1 MKTAL
6 KIAWRYLFAKK
17 QFNAIHIITA
27 ISSVAVGVVTAA
39 MICVLSVMNGFGV
52 MIEHLFS
59 QFDPDL
65 RITSQSGK
73 SFVISE
79 EKKSKL
85 LELPSI
91 NLISESISETALAY
105 FEEKQMPVQLMG
117 VDSVFGQLTNIENI
131 IEQVAQLEC
140 IKPYILCGGTA
151 LAMQVGHRKSEDLDF
166 MMWRISKTEKPEVN
180 WNLIE
185 KELKEKIGEIEN
197 FNMLGFDQ
205 VEFVVKGV
213 KFSFFVSDNL
223 SPVTKPID
231 YLGNIR
237 LADIESIM
245 AMKMEVMLR
254 RMKFRDYYDIY
265 CMLQEGYSIHNG
277 MEKALNL
284 SRHRLSSKNIVAMLL
299 GGQFIPDNNFAT
311 LEPKYDVT
319 KEQIREYVMQKLK
332 E

>member
-1 MKTAL
+1 MRQGLT
-6 KIAWRYLFAKK
+6 
-17 QFNAIHIITA
+17 
-27 ISSVAVGVVTAA
+27 
-39 MICVLSVMNGFGV
+39 
-52 MIEHLFS
+52 
-59 QFDPDL
+59 
-65 RITSQSGK
+65 
-73 SFVISE
+73 
-79 EKKSKL
+79 
-85 LELPSI
+85 
-91 NLISESISETALAY
+91 
-105 FEEKQMPVQLMG
+105 
-117 VDSVFGQLTNIENI
+117 TNIEVI

-140 IKPYILCGGTA
+140 IKHYILCGGTA
-151 LAMQVGHRKSEDLDF
+151 LAIQIGHRKSEDLDF

-180 WNLIE
+180 WNAIE
-185 KELKEKIGEIEN
+185 RELKEKIGEIEN

-205 VEFVVKGV
+205 VEFVVRGV

-223 SPVTKPID
+223 SPVTAPTE

-277 MEKALNL
+277 IEKALNL
-284 SRHRLSSKNIVAMLL
+284 SRHRLSSKNIIAMLL

-319 KEQIREYVMQKLK
+319 KEQIREYIMQKLK

>member
-1 MKTAL
+1 MRQGLT
-6 KIAWRYLFAKK
+6 
-17 QFNAIHIITA
+17 
-27 ISSVAVGVVTAA
+27 
-39 MICVLSVMNGFGV
+39 
-52 MIEHLFS
+52 
-59 QFDPDL
+59 
-65 RITSQSGK
+65 
-73 SFVISE
+73 
-79 EKKSKL
+79 
-85 LELPSI
+85 
-91 NLISESISETALAY
+91 
-105 FEEKQMPVQLMG
+105 
-117 VDSVFGQLTNIENI
+117 TNIEAI

-151 LAMQVGHRKSEDLDF
+151 LAIQIGHRKSEDLDF
-166 MMWRISKTEKPEVN
+166 MMLRISKTEKPEVK
-180 WNLIE
+180 WNAIE

-223 SPVTKPID
+223 SPVTAPTE

-277 MEKALNL
+277 IEKALSL
-284 SRHRLSSKNIVAMLL
+284 SRHRLSSKNIIAMLM
-299 GGQFIPDNNFAT
+299 GGQFVADNNFAT

-319 KEQIREYVMQKLK
+319 KEQIREYIMQKLK
-332 E
+332 A

>member
-1 MKTAL
+1 MRQGLT
-6 KIAWRYLFAKK
+6 
-17 QFNAIHIITA
+17 
-27 ISSVAVGVVTAA
+27 
-39 MICVLSVMNGFGV
+39 
-52 MIEHLFS
+52 
-59 QFDPDL
+59 
-65 RITSQSGK
+65 
-73 SFVISE
+73 
-79 EKKSKL
+79 
-85 LELPSI
+85 
-91 NLISESISETALAY
+91 
-105 FEEKQMPVQLMG
+105 
-117 VDSVFGQLTNIENI
+117 TNIEAI

-151 LAMQVGHRKSEDLDF
+151 LAIQIGHRKSEDLDF

-180 WNLIE
+180 WNAIE
-185 KELKEKIGEIEN
+185 RELKEKIGEIEN

-223 SPVTKPID
+223 SPVTAPTE

-277 MEKALNL
+277 IEKALNL
-284 SRHRLSSKNIVAMLL
+284 SRHRLSSKNIIAMLL
-299 GGQFIPDNNFAT
+299 GGQLIPDNNFAT

-319 KEQIREYVMQKLK
+319 KEQIREYIMQKLK

>member
-1 MKTAL
+1 MRQGLT
-6 KIAWRYLFAKK
+6 
-17 QFNAIHIITA
+17 
-27 ISSVAVGVVTAA
+27 
-39 MICVLSVMNGFGV
+39 
-52 MIEHLFS
+52 
-59 QFDPDL
+59 
-65 RITSQSGK
+65 
-73 SFVISE
+73 
-79 EKKSKL
+79 
-85 LELPSI
+85 
-91 NLISESISETALAY
+91 
-105 FEEKQMPVQLMG
+105 
-117 VDSVFGQLTNIENI
+117 TNIENI

-151 LAMQVGHRKSEDLDF
+151 LAMQIGHRKSEDLDF

-254 RMKFRDYYDIY
+254 RMKFRD
-265 CMLQEGYSIHNG
+265 
-277 MEKALNL
+277 
-284 SRHRLSSKNIVAMLL
+284 
-299 GGQFIPDNNFAT
+299 
-311 LEPKYDVT
+311 
-319 KEQIREYVMQKLK
+319 
-332 E
+332 

>member
-1 MKTAL
+1 MRQGLT
-6 KIAWRYLFAKK
+6 
-17 QFNAIHIITA
+17 
-27 ISSVAVGVVTAA
+27 
-39 MICVLSVMNGFGV
+39 
-52 MIEHLFS
+52 
-59 QFDPDL
+59 
-65 RITSQSGK
+65 
-73 SFVISE
+73 
-79 EKKSKL
+79 
-85 LELPSI
+85 
-91 NLISESISETALAY
+91 
-105 FEEKQMPVQLMG
+105 
-117 VDSVFGQLTNIENI
+117 TNIENI

-151 LAMQVGHRKSEDLDF
+151 LAMQIGHRKSEDLDF

-180 WNLIE
+180 RNLIE

>member
-1 MKTAL
+1 MRQGLT
-6 KIAWRYLFAKK
+6 
-17 QFNAIHIITA
+17 
-27 ISSVAVGVVTAA
+27 
-39 MICVLSVMNGFGV
+39 
-52 MIEHLFS
+52 
-59 QFDPDL
+59 
-65 RITSQSGK
+65 
-73 SFVISE
+73 
-79 EKKSKL
+79 
-85 LELPSI
+85 
-91 NLISESISETALAY
+91 
-105 FEEKQMPVQLMG
+105 
-117 VDSVFGQLTNIENI
+117 TNIEAI

-151 LAMQVGHRKSEDLDF
+151 LAIQIGHRKSEDLDF

-180 WNLIE
+180 WNAIE
-185 KELKEKIGEIEN
+185 RELKEKIGEIEN

-205 VEFVVKGV
+205 VEFVVRGV

-223 SPVTKPID
+223 SPVTAPTE

-277 MEKALNL
+277 IEKALNL
-284 SRHRLSSKNIVAMLL
+284 SRHRLTSKNIIAMLL

-311 LEPKYDVT
+311 LEPKYDIT
-319 KEQIREYVMQKLK
+319 KEQIREYIMQKLK

>member
-1 MKTAL
+1 MRQGLT
-6 KIAWRYLFAKK
+6 
-17 QFNAIHIITA
+17 
-27 ISSVAVGVVTAA
+27 
-39 MICVLSVMNGFGV
+39 
-52 MIEHLFS
+52 
-59 QFDPDL
+59 
-65 RITSQSGK
+65 
-73 SFVISE
+73 
-79 EKKSKL
+79 
-85 LELPSI
+85 
-91 NLISESISETALAY
+91 
-105 FEEKQMPVQLMG
+105 
-117 VDSVFGQLTNIENI
+117 TNIEAI

-140 IKPYILCGGTA
+140 IKPYILCGSTA
-151 LAMQVGHRKSEDLDF
+151 LAIQIGHRKSVDLDF

-180 WNLIE
+180 WNAIE
-185 KELKEKIGEIEN
+185 RELKEKIGEIEN

-223 SPVTKPID
+223 SPVTAPTE

-277 MEKALNL
+277 IEKALNL
-284 SRHRLSSKNIVAMLL
+284 SRHRLSSKNIIAMLL
-299 GGQFIPDNNFAT
+299 GGQFVPDNNFAT
-311 LEPKYDVT
+311 LEPKYDIT
-319 KEQIREYVMQKLK
+319 KEQIREYIMQKLK

>member
-1 MKTAL
+1 MRQGLT
-6 KIAWRYLFAKK
+6 
-17 QFNAIHIITA
+17 
-27 ISSVAVGVVTAA
+27 
-39 MICVLSVMNGFGV
+39 
-52 MIEHLFS
+52 
-59 QFDPDL
+59 
-65 RITSQSGK
+65 
-73 SFVISE
+73 
-79 EKKSKL
+79 
-85 LELPSI
+85 
-91 NLISESISETALAY
+91 
-105 FEEKQMPVQLMG
+105 
-117 VDSVFGQLTNIENI
+117 TNIEAI

-151 LAMQVGHRKSEDLDF
+151 LAMQIGHRKSEDLDF

>member
-1 MKTAL
+1 MRQGLT
-6 KIAWRYLFAKK
+6 
-17 QFNAIHIITA
+17 
-27 ISSVAVGVVTAA
+27 
-39 MICVLSVMNGFGV
+39 
-52 MIEHLFS
+52 
-59 QFDPDL
+59 
-65 RITSQSGK
+65 
-73 SFVISE
+73 
-79 EKKSKL
+79 
-85 LELPSI
+85 
-91 NLISESISETALAY
+91 
-105 FEEKQMPVQLMG
+105 
-117 VDSVFGQLTNIENI
+117 TNIEAI

-151 LAMQVGHRKSEDLDF
+151 LAMQIGHRKSEDLDF

-180 WNLIE
+180 WTAIE
-185 KELKEKIGEIEN
+185 KELREKIGEIDS

-223 SPVTKPID
+223 SPVTTPTD

-265 CMLQEGYSIHNG
+265 CILQEGYSINKG
-277 MEKALNL
+277 IEKALNL
-284 SRHRLSSKNIVAMLL
+284 SRHRLSSKNIIAMLL
-299 GGQFIPDNNFAT
+299 GGKFIPDNNFAA

-319 KEQIREYVMQKLK
+319 KEQIREYIMRKLK

>member
-1 MKTAL
+1 MRQGLT
-6 KIAWRYLFAKK
+6 
-17 QFNAIHIITA
+17 
-27 ISSVAVGVVTAA
+27 
-39 MICVLSVMNGFGV
+39 
-52 MIEHLFS
+52 
-59 QFDPDL
+59 
-65 RITSQSGK
+65 
-73 SFVISE
+73 
-79 EKKSKL
+79 
-85 LELPSI
+85 
-91 NLISESISETALAY
+91 
-105 FEEKQMPVQLMG
+105 
-117 VDSVFGQLTNIENI
+117 TNIEAI

-151 LAMQVGHRKSEDLDF
+151 LAIQIGHRKSEDLDF

-180 WNLIE
+180 WNAIE
-185 KELKEKIGEIEN
+185 RELKEKIGEIEN

-223 SPVTKPID
+223 SPVTAPTD

-245 AMKMEVMLR
+245 AMKMAVMLR

-265 CMLQEGYSIHNG
+265 CILQEGYSIHKG
-277 MEKALNL
+277 IEKALNL
-284 SRHRLSSKNIVAMLL
+284 SRHRLSSKNIIAMLL
-299 GGQFIPDNNFAT
+299 GGQFVADNNFAT

-319 KEQIREYVMQKLK
+319 KGQIREYIMQKLK

>member
-1 MKTAL
+1 MRQGLT
-6 KIAWRYLFAKK
+6 
-17 QFNAIHIITA
+17 
-27 ISSVAVGVVTAA
+27 
-39 MICVLSVMNGFGV
+39 
-52 MIEHLFS
+52 
-59 QFDPDL
+59 
-65 RITSQSGK
+65 
-73 SFVISE
+73 
-79 EKKSKL
+79 
-85 LELPSI
+85 
-91 NLISESISETALAY
+91 
-105 FEEKQMPVQLMG
+105 
-117 VDSVFGQLTNIENI
+117 TNIEAI

-151 LAMQVGHRKSEDLDF
+151 LAIQIGHRKSEDLDF

-180 WNLIE
+180 WNAIE
-185 KELKEKIGEIEN
+185 RELKEKIGEIEN

-223 SPVTKPID
+223 SPVTAPTE

-265 CMLQEGYSIHNG
+265 CMLQEGYSLHNG
-277 MEKALNL
+277 IEKALNL
-284 SRHRLSSKNIVAMLL
+284 SRHRLSSKNIIAMLL

-319 KEQIREYVMQKLK
+319 KEQIREYIMQKLK
-332 E
+332 K